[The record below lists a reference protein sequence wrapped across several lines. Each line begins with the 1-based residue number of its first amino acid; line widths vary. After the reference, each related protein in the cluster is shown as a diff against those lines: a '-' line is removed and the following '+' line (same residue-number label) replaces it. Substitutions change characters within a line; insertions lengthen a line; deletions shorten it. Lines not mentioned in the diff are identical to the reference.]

1 MARPKKNPDDL
12 KQMISIS
19 LTKGEIKDLDKNVDY
34 IRQSLLDSYE
44 LSEEQI
50 KSFNTVFN
58 RSAIIG
64 EFIGLMTSK
73 AGYSLLLGS
82 MIAALDSFG
91 FQKKD
96 NDKRSGF

>member
-1 MARPKKNPDDL
+1 MARPKKDPDEL
-12 KQMISIS
+12 KQMIAIS
-19 LTKGEIKDLDKNVDY
+19 LTKGEIKHLDENIDY
-34 IRQSLLDSYE
+34 IRHSLLDSYE

-50 KSFNTVFN
+50 KAFKGVFN
-58 RSAIIG
+58 RSAIIR

-82 MIAALDSFG
+82 MINALDSFG

-96 NDKRSGF
+96 NDKRSDF